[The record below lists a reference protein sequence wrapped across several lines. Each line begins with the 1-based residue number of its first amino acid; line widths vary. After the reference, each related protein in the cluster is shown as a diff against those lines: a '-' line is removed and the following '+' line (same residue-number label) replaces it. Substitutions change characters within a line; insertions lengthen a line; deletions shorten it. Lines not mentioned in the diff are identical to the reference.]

1 MVNEERYMKTTTI
14 SIAEGKKGF
23 SRLIHDTQK
32 NRGETVITKRGKP
45 VAVIMPY
52 EEYKHSKR
60 IEGYRKIMEA
70 RGTFLKTGLTADE
83 VFKESKKQLEKR
95 P

>member
-1 MVNEERYMKTTTI
+1 MKTTTI

-23 SRLIHDTQK
+23 SRLIQDTQK
-32 NRGETVITKRGKP
+32 KRGETVITKRGKP